1 MLSNGIKYHF
11 IISGDEL
18 FEEYKDRLPVFH
30 IDDDMIRG
38 YVDLEE
44 MIMWME
50 NKIL

>member
-44 MIMWME
+44 N
-50 NKIL
+50 NKMNGE